1 MLSSIVNDIAC
12 IERANNTIDAY
23 VECSIELD
31 MTSLFSYEFSPA
43 PLLLCDTQDCNLLN
57 QQQKSEII
65 KLFEKECPIGFSTKN
80 QQSIMLLSHNVIPE
94 FQNYDRIDIVF
105 DADQSKF
112 IKSFIR
118 RHGYQ
123 NKEEQQQYGLK
134 PNDILDSSRFNEFVY
149 SNRAELARVIR
160 SYWSQN
166 ELIDLLPVNKHLIIG
181 GPQHET
187 IKLFNN
193 KNSSLTLSIETL
205 YNLESDHIEADTR
218 IFLHT
223 YNIQMEDDGDLIKFG
238 DDLTI
243 TTEPL
248 QAAEELLVS
257 CYKNSRT
264 FKSSISRT
272 TSSSFSTTTKLAPET
287 SLNDLRKTMALKYFK
302 NSTLNICTKLP
313 STSNS
318 FYQYCQRT
326 WRQVYIWKKAFEQYN
341 VMNYYSI
348 ENYGYQRAN
357 DVPNDI
363 SLSKCVKCTSGC
375 QRCKCST
382 NNLPCTSFSGYSI
395 DQCEN
400 CTSIQMKT
408 QSTDIIKTKRT
419 SSVITKY
426 SFDDYYDKDKE
437 DDTQIENST
446 NIDYENDDEDDDNQ
460 VALELIY
467 DNYIIPS
474 RKSRDMPVF

>member
-23 VECSIELD
+23 VEYSIELD

-65 KLFEKECPIGFSTKN
+65 KLFEKECPIEIRPLHSNGTIYDYAK
-80 QQSIMLLSHNVIPE
+80 QLLSHNVIPE

-105 DADQSKF
+105 DADQT
-112 IKSFIR
+112 
-118 RHGYQ
+118 
-123 NKEEQQQYGLK
+123 
-134 PNDILDSSRFNEFVY
+134 
-149 SNRAELARVIR
+149 RVIR

-223 YNIQMEDDGDLIKFG
+223 YNIQMKDDGDLIKFG

-243 TTEPL
+243 TTESL

-264 FKSSISRT
+264 FKSSISQT

-363 SLSKCVKCTSGC
+363 SLSKSVKCTSGC

-419 SSVITKY
+419 SSVIKKY

-437 DDTQIENST
+437 DDTQMENST

-467 DNYIIPS
+467 DNYSNVSFNNETNNDSSNDNKIQPNLMNISFDMEHSYFCRSPS
-474 RKSRDMPVF
+474 